1 MLFISFFDMTT
12 YCILHSLFS
21 MVISLR
27 FNLSSQENPDNS
39 DDSEEEMEDGVRP
52 QFSDIQKNS
61 GFLDK
66 ELAASGFTRKDQD
79 DIEKV

>member
-1 MLFISFFDMTT
+1 
-12 YCILHSLFS
+12 

-27 FNLSSQENPDNS
+27 FNMSSQENPDDS
-39 DDSEEEMEDGVRP
+39 DDSEAEMEDGVRP
-52 QFSDIQKNS
+52 EFSDIKKNS